1 MSTFKLYNGDCL
13 EVLRKCPDNYIDAI
27 VTDPPYGL
35 SFMGKKW
42 DYDVPSVEIWKECLR
57 VLKPGGHLL
66 AFGGTRTYHR
76 LVVAI
81 EDAGFEIRDQIQWI
95 YSQGFPKSQNIQKE
109 GLKKGQCCGCE
120 TEPQYPVQTVS
131 NSDLSPTL
139 SASQTG
145 LVLQS
150 DLQESDVSPQGQA
163 HGTGV
168 NEGSEQPGLEG
179 RNNFQTQQGELR
191 GSEVRSVPARVSGN
205 GAKGRVR
212 DGASLSHGQTL
223 EQTTNTNGSGSP
235 QRPQHPQQPTK
246 QSRTVAGQPKSQNR
260 RIGEACGECG
270 KPVIPGGLGTALK
283 PANEPICLARKPL
296 AESTIAKN
304 VLKYGTGGL
313 NIDACRV
320 SISENDPN
328 HRKPSVGYADG
339 SMFGLGGRE
348 GENLNAAGRFPS
360 NVILDEAAAQVLDG
374 QSGVSTSKSGG
385 KAGAIGYHSGGK
397 GADRGGHDDKG
408 GASRFFKTITQDE
421 ECSVNTV
428 KLSLNQLNQLGDFV
442 QRLVAISER
451 QDTNLSAILKAF
463 TLAMQN
469 ELNKQGESSTITIQ
483 SIVERYS
490 HELWLTSMS
499 SSSPASD
506 AEARMLTDTMK
517 IIHGLSTL
525 FSSAEAVTSNTM
537 LKSKE
542 LGVPASPN
550 RFAYVAKASKSDRN
564 ACVDGSQSKVVNN
577 HSTVKPI
584 KLMEYLCKLVTPPS
598 GVVLDP
604 FMGSGTTG
612 VAALRNGFQF
622 RGIER
627 EEQYFYISQARLE
640 KEQGDAE

>member
-1 MSTFKLYNGDCL
+1 MSFKIYHGDCL
-13 EVLRKCPDNYIDAI
+13 ETLRKAPDNFVDAI

-95 YSQGFPKSQNIQKE
+95 YSQGFPKSQDISKAIDKAAGAEREVVGPNPNNRPNKMVD
-109 GLKKGQCCGCE
+109 GSRVGDCGYVTHE
-120 TEPQYPVQTVS
+120 Y
-131 NSDLSPTL
+131 
-139 SASQTG
+139 
-145 LVLQS
+145 
-150 DLQESDVSPQGQA
+150 
-163 HGTGV
+163 
-168 NEGSEQPGLEG
+168 QPITKAATPEAK
-179 RNNFQTQQGELR
+179 QW
-191 GSEVRSVPARVSGN
+191 SGW
-205 GAKGRVR
+205 
-212 DGASLSHGQTL
+212 
-223 EQTTNTNGSGSP
+223 
-235 QRPQHPQQPTK
+235 
-246 QSRTVAGQPKSQNR
+246 
-260 RIGEACGECG
+260 
-270 KPVIPGGLGTALK
+270 GTALK

-408 GASRFFKTITQDE
+408 GASRFF
-421 ECSVNTV
+421 
-428 KLSLNQLNQLGDFV
+428 
-442 QRLVAISER
+442 
-451 QDTNLSAILKAF
+451 
-463 TLAMQN
+463 
-469 ELNKQGESSTITIQ
+469 
-483 SIVERYS
+483 
-490 HELWLTSMS
+490 
-499 SSSPASD
+499 
-506 AEARMLTDTMK
+506 
-517 IIHGLSTL
+517 
-525 FSSAEAVTSNTM
+525 
-537 LKSKE
+537 
-542 LGVPASPN
+542 
-550 RFAYVAKASKSDRN
+550 YVAKASTSDRN
-564 ACVDGSQSKVVNN
+564 SGCKDLLTWERLDQSQAAQTVAASQLLKATLDGMTPKLSDTEWNTLWSGKLQMDQSQKGLTSTTRTETSSIMTLATLNALASLTTNESIQAVIRTIETSGLNLVESVESISQLRVSTTSERMESLLGAALAVLQTLLPIREQGKKGNV
-577 HSTVKPI
+577 HSTVKPV
-584 KLMEYLCKLVTPPS
+584 KLMEYLCKLVTPPG

-640 KEQGDAE
+640 KEQGDTE

>member
-95 YSQGFPKSQNIQKE
+95 YGQGFPKSMDVEKAIEKE
-109 GLKKGQCCGCE
+109 YECQ
-120 TEPQYPVQTVS
+120 
-131 NSDLSPTL
+131 LSFNVNLADVTSAHTL
-139 SASQTG
+139 LELREEKTG
-145 LVLQS
+145 SVLGN
-150 DLQESDVSPQGQA
+150 VAIPQGVGQA
-163 HGTGV
+163 KLTV
-168 NEGSEQPGLEG
+168 I
-179 RNNFQTQQGELR
+179 
-191 GSEVRSVPARVSGN
+191 
-205 GAKGRVR
+205 GRV
-212 DGASLSHGQTL
+212 A
-223 EQTTNTNGSGSP
+223 GSP
-235 QRPQHPQQPTK
+235 DPTAMFQCVSEDGTFLNTDTLWSNTSDDRSNPGK
-246 QSRTVAGQPKSQNR
+246 KFITETKLRTITGSKILNLLPKLNTLGT
-260 RIGEACGECG
+260 ICGT
-270 KPVIPGGLGTALK
+270 GTALK

-374 QSGVSTSKSGG
+374 QSGVLKSGQI
-385 KAGAIGYHSGGK
+385 KAGQPQGTNFQQTHTRVAQYDK
-397 GADRGGHDDKG
+397 PADSG